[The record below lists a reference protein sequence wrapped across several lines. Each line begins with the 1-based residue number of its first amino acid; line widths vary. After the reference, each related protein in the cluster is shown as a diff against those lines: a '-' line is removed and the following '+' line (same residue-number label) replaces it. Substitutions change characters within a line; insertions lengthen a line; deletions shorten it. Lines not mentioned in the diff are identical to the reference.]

1 MSYTLAGGRLDA
13 SEAGLGANGCAAWS
27 SCLCMSLKLA
37 TSQEA
42 LQCQL
47 CFINLD
53 KFTIKQREEHY
64 DNHFKDEGPSGTVSQ
79 QPKDSFKRNRTTSSS
94 SWKEKGKGALDS
106 MNWKIRDSGFWHP
119 GLPTPPPS
127 CFTPGASLH
136 CPTTLPRFTYHNLR
150 QALFPS

>member
-13 SEAGLGANGCAAWS
+13 SESGLGGNGCVAWARHQYIR
-27 SCLCMSLKLA
+27 LNLDISL
-37 TSQEA
+37 EA

-64 DNHFKDEGPSGTVSQ
+64 DNHFRDEGPSGTAAQ
-79 QPKDSFKRNRTTSSS
+79 LPKDNFKRNRTTSSS

-106 MNWKIRDSGFWHP
+106 MNWKTRDSGFWHP

-127 CFTPGASLH
+127 CFTPGA
-136 CPTTLPRFTYHNLR
+136 PPA
-150 QALFPS
+150 ALLA